1 MKVQTSMQYQQRLQ
15 RVIDYI
21 YQHLSDDLTLEQLA
35 EQAWMSPWHFHRT
48 YRLLAAEPV
57 NMTVRRLRLQS
68 AASQLLRSELS
79 LLQIARQL
87 RYGSA
92 EALSRAFRKQYGVS
106 PQQYRQ
112 EHRQLPGFDASV
124 EEFKNMMLQP
134 SAQPDVQAY
143 PIEIQNFA
151 EVSLI
156 GLPHQGDYL
165 GIGQTFDK
173 LAILA
178 GEAGLLAENSRFFGL
193 YYDDPLTVPAK
204 DLRSLACVSVPAGTR
219 LDPAQPG
226 ATSLQYLT
234 LPQGTT
240 VSLLFQGDYAQLEQ
254 PYNWLFGQWLP
265 QSGEELADFPAFE
278 EYLNDVKDTAPAEL
292 LTQMRCYLKRC

>member
-1 MKVQTSMQYQQRLQ
+1 MKVQTSMQYQQRFQ

-21 YQHLSDDLTLEQLA
+21 YQHLSEDLTLEQLA

-48 YRLLAAEPV
+48 YRLLAEEPV

-68 AASQLLRSELS
+68 AAGQLLRSELS

-87 RYGSA
+87 RYSSA

-106 PQQYRQ
+106 PQLYKQQ
-112 EHRQLPGFDASV
+112 HRHQLTADASV

-134 SAQPDVQAY
+134 SAQPDLQAY
-143 PIEIQNFA
+143 PIEIQPFDTI
-151 EVSLI
+151 SLI

-173 LAILA
+173 LAMLA
-178 GEAGLLAENSRFFGL
+178 GAAGLLGQHSRFFGL

-204 DLRSLACVSVPAGTR
+204 DQRALACVSVPADTK
-219 LDPAQPG
+219 LNPSQPG
-226 ATSLQYLT
+226 AGQLQYLT

-265 QSGEELADFPAFE
+265 HSGEELADFPPFE
-278 EYLNDVKDTAPAEL
+278 EYLNDVKDTPPAEL
-292 LTQMRCYLKRC
+292 LTQMRCYLKR

>member
-21 YQHLSDDLTLEQLA
+21 YQHLSEDLTLEQLA
-35 EQAWMSPWHFHRT
+35 EQAWMSPWHFHRI
-48 YRLLAAEPV
+48 YRLLAEEPV

-68 AASQLLRSELS
+68 AAGQLLRSELS

-87 RYGSA
+87 RYSSA

-106 PQQYRQ
+106 PQLYKQQ
-112 EHRQLPGFDASV
+112 HRHQLTADASV

-134 SAQPDVQAY
+134 SAQPDLQAY
-143 PIEIQNFA
+143 PIEIQAFDGL
-151 EVSLI
+151 SLI

-173 LAILA
+173 LAMLA
-178 GEAGLLAENSRFFGL
+178 GAAGLLGPQSRFFGL

-204 DLRSLACVSVPAGTR
+204 DLRALACVSVPADTK
-219 LDPAQPG
+219 LNPTQPG
-226 ATSLQYLT
+226 AGQLQYLD

-265 QSGEELADFPAFE
+265 QSGEELADFPPFE
-278 EYLNDVKDTAPAEL
+278 EYLNDVRDTPPAEL
-292 LTQMRCYLKRC
+292 LTQMRCYLKR

>member
-21 YQHLSDDLTLEQLA
+21 YQHLSEDLTLEQLA

-48 YRLLAAEPV
+48 YRLLAEEPV

-68 AASQLLRSELS
+68 AAGQLLRSELS

-87 RYGSA
+87 RYSSA

-106 PQQYRQ
+106 PQLYKQQ
-112 EHRQLPGFDASV
+112 HRHQLTADASV

-134 SAQPDVQAY
+134 SAQPDLQAY
-143 PIEIQNFA
+143 PIEIQPFDNL
-151 EVSLI
+151 SLI

-173 LAILA
+173 LAMLA
-178 GEAGLLAENSRFFGL
+178 GAAGLLGPQSRFFGL

-204 DLRSLACVSVPAGTR
+204 DLRALACVSVPADTQ
-219 LDPAQPG
+219 LNPSQPG
-226 ATSLQYLT
+226 AHQLQYLT

-265 QSGEELADFPAFE
+265 HSGQELADFPPFE
-278 EYLNDVKDTAPAEL
+278 EYLNDVKDTPPAEL
-292 LTQMRCYLKRC
+292 LTQMRCYLKR

>member
-21 YQHLSDDLTLEQLA
+21 YQHLSEDLTLEQLA

-48 YRLLAAEPV
+48 YRLLAEEPV

-68 AASQLLRSELS
+68 AAGQLLRSELS

-87 RYGSA
+87 RYSSA

-106 PQQYRQ
+106 PQLYKQQ
-112 EHRQLPGFDASV
+112 HRHQLTADASV

-134 SAQPDVQAY
+134 SAQPDLQAY
-143 PIEIQNFA
+143 PIEIQPFDTT
-151 EVSLI
+151 SLI

-173 LAILA
+173 LAMLA
-178 GEAGLLAENSRFFGL
+178 GAAGLLGPHSRFFGL

-204 DLRSLACVSVPAGTR
+204 DLRALACVSVPADTK
-219 LDPAQPG
+219 LNPSQPG
-226 ATSLQYLT
+226 AGQLQYLT

-265 QSGEELADFPAFE
+265 HSGEELADFPPFE
-278 EYLNDVKDTAPAEL
+278 EYLNDVKDTPPAEL
-292 LTQMRCYLKRC
+292 LTQMRCYLKR